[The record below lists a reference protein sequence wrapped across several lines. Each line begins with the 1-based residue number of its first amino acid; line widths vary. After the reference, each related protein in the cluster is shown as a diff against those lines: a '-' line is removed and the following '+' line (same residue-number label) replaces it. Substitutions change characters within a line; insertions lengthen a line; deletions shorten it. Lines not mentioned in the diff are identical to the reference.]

1 MKELPV
7 WVTLVISLLTLL
19 VGVLGT
25 LVTLWAGRQTK
36 RYAKQPR
43 RRAAVDLVA
52 TPVLPADQRVRDLVD
67 RGVIAFA
74 CGPEGDRIEIAD
86 PWLLEVSMQNR
97 SEKDIKP
104 GTHINR
110 KPVAISLPGDVTYA
124 VSVPEGC
131 SGRSDGSEITI
142 EISPMHVPANTR
154 VELSLLVNGCPDPR
168 SVLITNPLKDTDFQA
183 SYLLRTRKDV
193 VLLGR
198 VDRSSG
204 VLEIEGQD
212 KMLERLDRH
221 VRTRGEPAA

>member
-1 MKELPV
+1 MQELPV
-7 WVTLVISLLTLL
+7 WVTLVISILTLL

-25 LVTLWAGRQTK
+25 IVTLWAAHQTK

-43 RRAAVDLVA
+43 RRAAVDFVA
-52 TPVLPADQRVRDLVD
+52 TPVLPSDQRVRDLVD

-86 PWLLEVSMQNR
+86 PWLLEVSVQNR
-97 SEKDIKP
+97 SDKDITP
-104 GTHINR
+104 GTSIDR
-110 KPVAISLPGDVTYA
+110 KSVKISLPGDITHA
-124 VSVPEGC
+124 ISLPQGC
-131 SGRSDGSEITI
+131 SGRSDGSKITI

-168 SVLITNPLKDTDFQA
+168 SVLIKNPLKNTDFEA

-193 VLLGR
+193 VLLCR
-198 VDRSSG
+198 VDKASG

-212 KMLERLDRH
+212 RMLERLDSHMRM
-221 VRTRGEPAA
+221 RGEPAA